1 MLTEG
6 SDWRE
11 RRLFCMS
18 LRLNADCL
26 EHSMMFLR
34 GLEVADKELV
44 PGKLTPKEKD
54 LNFPKDF
61 FMI

>member
-1 MLTEG
+1 
-6 SDWRE
+6 
-11 RRLFCMS
+11 MS
-18 LRLNADCL
+18 PRLNADCL